1 METRIE
7 QWGNG
12 VALPIPQP
20 LAKQMGLTA
29 DTAVS
34 LEIRDGRLSV
44 GPVGEPRFT
53 LEELLAGITEDNLHG
68 EVATGPAVGCSP
80 SMPTGSRQ
88 GKAV

>member
-12 VALPIPQP
+12 LALPIPQP
-20 LAKQMGLTA
+20 LVKQMGLTA

-44 GPVGEPRFT
+44 GPAGKPRFT
-53 LEELLAGITEDNLHG
+53 LEELLEGITEDNLHG
-68 EVATGPAVGCSP
+68 EVATGPAVG
-80 SMPTGSRQ
+80 GE
-88 GKAV
+88 VW